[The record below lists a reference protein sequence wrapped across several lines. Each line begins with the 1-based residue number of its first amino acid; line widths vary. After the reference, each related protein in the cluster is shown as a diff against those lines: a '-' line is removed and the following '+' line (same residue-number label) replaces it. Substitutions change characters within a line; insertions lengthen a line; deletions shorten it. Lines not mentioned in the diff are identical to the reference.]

1 MKKFWHLLLLL
12 AAALPLY
19 AGPAL
24 RIDLVGHSPGTT
36 LDTISAPEGAVFE
49 HPAWDTKENSRRRRL
64 WMYLPEVK
72 DNQWRKFEIRFSPAE
87 RAMTSHGGT
96 CGLSKC
102 ARITSGVN
110 LVMPSARARSTALQI
125 SSCPP

>member
-1 MKKFWHLLLLL
+1 MKKLWHLLLLT

-64 WMYLPEVK
+64 
-72 DNQWRKFEIRFSPAE
+72 
-87 RAMTSHGGT
+87 
-96 CGLSKC
+96 
-102 ARITSGVN
+102 
-110 LVMPSARARSTALQI
+110 
-125 SSCPP
+125 

>member
-36 LDTISAPEGAVFE
+36 LDPVSAPEGTVFA
-49 HPAWDTKENSRRRRL
+49 HPAWDPHETARRRRL
-64 WMYLPEVK
+64 RM
-72 DNQWRKFEIRFSPAE
+72 
-87 RAMTSHGGT
+87 
-96 CGLSKC
+96 
-102 ARITSGVN
+102 
-110 LVMPSARARSTALQI
+110 
-125 SSCPP
+125 